1 MAHHVTPAVVS
12 RFLAST
18 GATPTNNLVIA
29 QGIQQSKATNP
40 HGSMLGEDSR
50 SLVTRGG
57 QPLYLPKATESRTG
71 RGAEVREVKTIEL
84 SKNGKSAANN
94 GTIKE
99 EKRADIPRNEKPM
112 QIPGEMLVT
121 EGAKAEE
128 KKVEEE
134 AGWLSNV
141 NPGVRLRL
149 KEQLTVVL

>member
-1 MAHHVTPAVVS
+1 
-12 RFLAST
+12 
-18 GATPTNNLVIA
+18 
-29 QGIQQSKATNP
+29 
-40 HGSMLGEDSR
+40 MLGEHRR

-57 QPLYLPKATESRTG
+57 QPLYLAKATESRTG

-84 SKNGKSAANN
+84 SKNGESAANK
-94 GTIKE
+94 GTIRE

-121 EGAKAEE
+121 EGSKAEE